1 MNTITETEII
11 LGANSMTP
19 RTKRKKLGLDEHQI
33 TLLESTREVYRIV
46 NQGLKVLVVT
56 NVIKSFEE
64 VFKERYVVMELFK
77 DLIEIKPI
85 SAVTV
90 EDLEKLIVEM

>member
-1 MNTITETEII
+1 MNTTTDTEII
-11 LGANSMTP
+11 LEENSMTP
-19 RTKRKKLGLDEHQI
+19 RTKRKKLELDEHQM
-33 TLLESTREVYRIV
+33 TLLESTREIYRIV

-56 NVIKSFEE
+56 DVIKSFEE
-64 VFKERYVVMELFK
+64 VFKERYVVMGLFK

-85 SAVTV
+85 SAVTA

>member
-1 MNTITETEII
+1 MNTTTETEII
-11 LGANSMTP
+11 LEANSMTP
-19 RTKRKKLGLDEHQI
+19 RTKRKKLELDEHQI
-33 TLLESTREVYRIV
+33 TLLGSTREIYRIV

-56 NVIKSFEE
+56 EVLKSFEE

-77 DLIEIKPI
+77 ALIEIKPI
-85 SAVTV
+85 SAVTA

>member
-1 MNTITETEII
+1 MNTTTETEII
-11 LGANSMTP
+11 LEANSMVP
-19 RTKRKKLGLDEHQI
+19 RTKRKKLELDEHQM
-33 TLLESTREVYRIV
+33 TLLESTREIYRIV

-56 NVIKSFEE
+56 EVLKSFEE

-77 DLIEIKPI
+77 TLIEIKPI
-85 SAVTV
+85 SAVTA

>member
-1 MNTITETEII
+1 MNTTTETEII
-11 LGANSMTP
+11 LEANSMTP
-19 RTKRKKLGLDEHQI
+19 RTKRKKLELDEHQM

-56 NVIKSFEE
+56 EVLKSFEE

-77 DLIEIKPI
+77 TLIEIKPI
-85 SAVTV
+85 SAVTA

>member
-1 MNTITETEII
+1 MNTTTETEII
-11 LGANSMTP
+11 LEANSMAP
-19 RTKRKKLGLDEHQI
+19 RTKRKKLELDEHQI
-33 TLLESTREVYRIV
+33 TLLESTREIYRIV

-56 NVIKSFEE
+56 EVLKSFEE

-77 DLIEIKPI
+77 TLIEIKPI
-85 SAVTV
+85 SAVTA